1 MKKILISIFIIL
13 ICFNGFSQTLT
24 PSTTPG
30 FNSRSTLPVED
41 KIVSARQH
49 FNLPRYSD
57 TSQANTYGL
66 IDSCGAMIF
75 TYDISAVWYRA
86 CYNGRTW
93 IQLTPSGSPSGSFDW
108 KVGGNNMFP
117 GSSGNQIFG
126 ITSSVNS
133 NYGIDFRTRNTTRF
147 ILDSTGILDENSNTV
162 PLGIDTATKRLTYS
176 TGGGGSSSWLLAGN
190 TGTNPLN
197 DFIGTTDNVGLMF
210 KTNNIQSGYIDLIST
225 NTSFGSESLMNNTS
239 GVGTGSVAFGTR
251 ALQSNED
258 GQSNTAIGANSLRD
272 NVDGSSNVAIG
283 GSSLQLNISG
293 ANNVGIGVGSLQQ
306 SEGSFNLGIGSSSLL
321 LNTGNYNTAFGVNS
335 MFNNDAGSNNISL
348 GYYSGVYNTTQNS
361 RLYINSL
368 DRTNILGDTT
378 KSIIY
383 GAQDATA
390 ANQRLYLNSKVY
402 APYIPSGVGSFA
414 VRYDTTTKEF
424 TYADTT
430 SGGGTPSLT
439 ATQIAFG
446 DGSNLMTS
454 SSSFLW
460 DNSTKTMTLD
470 SNTFNKNFYTML
482 GDPTTN
488 IPTLIQMRRNS
499 AAPLFTGAIGAGG
512 STEMN
517 VFNNL
522 DYRTSVHKYYDSTKN
537 AIWTYLGYTNGWG
550 IQYVPA
556 GNTNNDIFNQYGK
569 EIFSVDLTLQPSSGV
584 AKRFQT
590 RVNTAEINLADEGGT
605 RYTNPVN
612 DTRFFVNNGTAYVTG
627 GSGVSRF
634 FSTGNLRISP
644 DGYNTYADATAIST
658 FTDSANSTYSI
669 YENKGNNTNYNRFRY
684 IKTLASSY
692 NIGAG
697 QKIIE
702 TDYNGGVAYDGVRAT
717 STVTGGFSN
726 AEFYWKTTNTAG
738 VNAERMTL
746 SEDGNL
752 GLGTVTPSK
761 VLHTVGTVRHASL
774 GTASTDTTTYKP
786 VGINS
791 SGDLIGMTTWPS
803 GGGGGG
809 GSGITVGT
817 TTISSGTSG
826 RIGYNNA
833 GVYNEYTTTGTG
845 TEVVKS
851 TSPTINADITL
862 TGAYAN
868 LNINAN
874 TATNS
879 FVSLGVNG
887 TIYGYY
893 GTCGNTNAFITG
905 SAVGDMCFRGV
916 NDNILFS
923 TNNGTSSQM
932 TIKSTGVVQMSNY
945 GAGTATFDASGNI
958 SSVSDERLKTAIK
971 PYTSG
976 LKQLLLLKPI
986 QYKWNEKSGNETK
999 ETYAGFSAQNV
1010 KSAIPYGTGEN
1021 KDGYLSLQER
1031 AIVATLVNA
1040 VKEQQQQI
1048 EELKREIIKLQNK

>member
-1 MKKILISIFIIL
+1 MKKSLILIYLIVICSISFGQYTIT
-13 ICFNGFSQTLT
+13 Q
-24 PSTTPG
+24 
-30 FNSRSTLPVED
+30 
-41 KIVSARQH
+41 
-49 FNLPRYSD
+49 NL
-57 TSQANTYGL
+57 
-66 IDSCGAMIF
+66 
-75 TYDISAVWYRA
+75 
-86 CYNGRTW
+86 
-93 IQLTPSGSPSGSFDW
+93 GSPSTLV
-108 KVGGNNMFP
+108 KNP
-117 GSSGNQIFG
+117 
-126 ITSSVNS
+126 
-133 NYGIDFRTRNTTRF
+133 NYGGFQGGLIPYSFTDTSAASAALTYLKTYNGALIYTTSDSALYFRCCGANKWQQILPSGGTNGQHAWLVNGNTAF
-147 ILDSTGILDENSNTV
+147 SSTIPPTIGTKGLSGIGTITNNTLRYTV
-162 PLGIDTATKRLTYS
+162 PAVGIVNNNGAGVKVLGVDTSDATLPLVYTS
-176 TGGGGSSSWLLAGN
+176 GGSSASGWNLTGNAG
-190 TGTNPLN
+190 TTAGTN
-197 DFIGTTDNVGLMF
+197 FIGTTDNVGLMF
-210 KTNNIQSGYIDLIST
+210 KTNNIQSGYIDLVNS
-225 NTSFGSESLMNNTS
+225 NTSLGVQTLVSNTS
-239 GVGTGSVAFGTR
+239 GTDNSVFGY
-251 ALQSNED
+251 QSLID
-258 GQSNTAIGANSLRD
+258 NTS
-272 NVDGSSNVAIG
+272 
-283 GSSLQLNISG
+283 
-293 ANNVGIGVGSLQQ
+293 
-306 SEGSFNLGIGSSSLL
+306 GSFNTAMGKQAISSNSSGISNSAFGHSALLTNQTGDANIGIGY
-321 LNTGNYNTAFGVNS
+321 NAGRYTGIGNS
-335 MFNNDAGSNNISL
+335 N
-348 GYYSGVYNTTQNS
+348 
-361 RLYINSL
+361 RLFINSINRS
-368 DRTNILGDTT
+368 DEEGDTT
-378 KSIIY
+378 RSIIY
-383 GAQDATA
+383 GVQDATA

-430 SGGGTPSLT
+430 SGGDTPALT

-454 SSSFLW
+454 SNNLLW

-470 SNTFNKNFYTML
+470 SNTFNKNTYTML
-482 GDPTTN
+482 GHPSTN
-488 IPTLIQMRRNS
+488 IPTLIQMRRNGGS
-499 AAPLFTGAIGAGG
+499 APLFWGAIGAGG
-512 STEMN
+512 STEIN
-517 VFNNL
+517 QFNNL
-522 DYRTSVHKYYDSTKN
+522 DYRTSSHLYYDSTKN
-537 AIWTYLGYTNGWG
+537 AIWTYLGYTNGFG
-550 IQYVPA
+550 IQFVPKD
-556 GNTNNDIFNQYGK
+556 NPNNDIFNLYGK
-569 EIFSVDLTLQPSSGV
+569 EIFSVDLSLQPSTGV
-584 AKRFQT
+584 AKRFMSQ
-590 RVNTAEINLADEGGT
+590 INSAGINIVDRGGT
-605 RYTNPVN
+605 RYTNSAN
-612 DTRFFVNNGTAYVTG
+612 DTKLYVENASIYLTG
-627 GSGVSRF
+627 GTGVSRF

-752 GLGTVTPSK
+752 GLGTVTPNQKLHVVGTPRFVTGNEGLSK
-761 VLHTVGTVRHASL
+761 VWTSDANGVGDWA
-774 GTASTDTTTYKP
+774 TAS
-786 VGINS
+786 
-791 SGDLIGMTTWPS
+791 S
-803 GGGGGG
+803 GG
-809 GSGITVGT
+809 IIVGT

-893 GTCGNTNAFITG
+893 GASGNTNAFITG